1 MDKLLVRYDDGPA
14 RRALDADEPT
24 QRSFA
29 RPESNGRPC
38 RTRPGGNDVEPR
50 EVVAPETRSRPD
62 TAAWTFFR
70 VRLSCSAGTGSRRS
84 DCSCLDRPGPNTNLP
99 GKHRSHLFSRN
110 RPRQPPIWPGW
121 GLITTAACFR
131 RSRSLPFLCTS
142 FCPNSCHRPVPCSR
156 FDLCTRVLVAAF
168 ERQPSSRG

>member
-1 MDKLLVRYDDGPA
+1 MTTGLLVEHSMQMNPHSGVLPGLKVMVD
-14 RRALDADEPT
+14 RAERGQA
-24 QRSFA
+24 
-29 RPESNGRPC
+29 
-38 RTRPGGNDVEPR
+38 GNDVEPR

-99 GKHRSHLFSRN
+99 GKHRSHLSSRN

-142 FCPNSCHRPVPCSR
+142 FCQDSCHRPGPCSR

>member
-14 RRALDADEPT
+14 RRDSMQMNPHSGVL
-24 QRSFA
+24 
-29 RPESNGRPC
+29 
-38 RTRPGGNDVEPR
+38 PGLKVMVDRAERGQAGNDVEPR

-99 GKHRSHLFSRN
+99 GKHRSHLSSRN

-121 GLITTAACFR
+121 GLIYYCGL
-131 RSRSLPFLCTS
+131 LPSVAQPPFPLHEFLPQFLPPPCPLQS
-142 FCPNSCHRPVPCSR
+142 F
-156 FDLCTRVLVAAF
+156 
-168 ERQPSSRG
+168 